1 MYNGN
6 EKRGKV
12 SFCFFLIGANDADG
26 IMVRDRKLGELADI
40 RICTGSP
47 GKTRRQDF
55 PVRWLGCADFL
66 KNNMIALDP
75 REYTGFPDPAC
86 LIRSGDIVVKRIAP
100 TFVNYIDEIDGE
112 VFAGNNLIVITPGEE
127 VYSRYVAMLLNE
139 GIRSLAESDS
149 VGAVMKSVNR
159 TSLENIRI
167 PCIPY
172 EKQKLVG
179 DLWYYGIELEK
190 KKDRLA
196 ELETIKNNHRIK
208 EYVETYGGNQN
219 G

>member
-1 MYNGN
+1 MP
-6 EKRGKV
+6 
-12 SFCFFLIGANDADG
+12 SFAWTKDADG
-26 IMVRDRKLGELADI
+26 IMMSDRKLGELADI

-47 GKTRRQDF
+47 GKTKRQDF

-66 KNNMIALDP
+66 KNNVIALDP

-86 LIRSGDIVVKRIAP
+86 LIRSGDIVIKRIAP

-112 VFAGNNLIVITPGEE
+112 VFAGNNLIVITPGKE

-139 GIRSLAESDS
+139 GIRSLSESDS

-159 TSLENIRI
+159 TSLESFRI
-167 PCIPY
+167 PGIPY
-172 EKQKLVG
+172 EKQKIVG

-190 KKDRLA
+190 MKDRLA

-208 EYVETYGGNQN
+208 EYVDSCGGNKN
-219 G
+219 GKNDV

>member
-1 MYNGN
+1 M
-6 EKRGKV
+6 
-12 SFCFFLIGANDADG
+12 SFCFFLIGANDADE
-26 IMVRDRKLGELADI
+26 IMTSERKLGELADI

-66 KNNMIALDP
+66 KNNVIALDA
-75 REYTGFPDPAC
+75 REYTGFPAPPC

-112 VFAGNNLIVITPGEE
+112 VFAGNNLIVITPGKD

-139 GIRSLAESDS
+139 QIRTLSESDS

-159 TSLENIRI
+159 TSLENFRI

-190 KKDRLA
+190 MKDRLA

-208 EYVETYGGNQN
+208 EYVESFGGNQN